1 MDVPICL
8 SHKTAWLLY
17 HAPGRFE
24 ALERKYDYGIHAAA
38 PMPKRLADCV
48 VRFLED
54 CGVSAR
60 ELDAIDALV
69 SFAFERSHSGG
80 RFRTHSLGMPVFADY
95 LVELVSGLLMVDP
108 RLCFVQ
114 AASWLNELELI
125 EFGYELCGSY
135 ELPIHTAAA
144 WARPCGGGEVEYTA
158 RRPLTT
164 RAALQKFVKSNSGLK
179 GSRAAEKAL
188 VRVRDGSRSPMETAT
203 ALAIVM
209 PRCRGGLGFKG
220 VELNRRIDIPDEF
233 RNLTTSSYFEV
244 DIFAPRRNA
253 GVEYDGG
260 THEEA
265 TRRAHDVERLATLNA
280 MGVSVQTLTKSQFA
294 NQLAFHRAMNA
305 VARMFGC
312 KAGSSIEFQR
322 AQNELRQALI
332 RNWTLGPRE

>member
-1 MDVPICL
+1 MDAPICL

-17 HAPGRFE
+17 HASGRFDV
-24 ALERKYDYGIHAAA
+24 LERKVDYGIHGAA

-48 VRFLED
+48 AHFLAD
-54 CGVSAR
+54 CGVPAQ
-60 ELDAIDALV
+60 ELETIDSLV
-69 SFAFERSHSGG
+69 SFAFERSHPGG
-80 RFRTHSLGMPVFADY
+80 SFRIHSLGMPVPADN
-95 LVELVSGLLMVDP
+95 LVELVPGLLVVDP

-135 ELPIHTAAA
+135 ELPVQATTAEAEP
-144 WARPCGGGEVEYTA
+144 RDGGTVGYTV

-164 RAALQKFVKSNSGLK
+164 RVALQEFVKGHSGFK
-179 GSRAAEKAL
+179 GSRAAAKAL
-188 VRVRDGSRSPMETAT
+188 VRVRDGSRSPMETAA

-220 VELNRRIDIPDEF
+220 VELNYRVDIPDEF
-233 RNLTTSSYFEV
+233 RSLTASGYFEV
-244 DIFAPRRNA
+244 DIFAPRKNA

-260 THEEA
+260 AHAEA
-265 TRRAHDVERLATLNA
+265 SRRAHDAERLATLNA
-280 MGVSVQTLTKSQFA
+280 MGMRIQTLTKGQFA

-305 VARMFGC
+305 IARMFGI
-312 KAGSSIEFQR
+312 KADASLEFQR

-332 RNWTLGPRE
+332 RSWALGS